1 MTTISV
7 EIPKL
12 AVGQTVEA
20 WKSLFEAATASLKPE
35 QRIALL
41 PNYIDRTPGDHEVAK
56 LGAQEDT
63 LQAAFVIIETLIDG
77 ERTKYKSV
85 NEFCDM
91 KPKDDLQSLYFK
103 LKKIG
108 KLAGLC
114 NSFVFTRFLGL
125 IPRGKKF
132 FRDNEAEIDKETLSD
147 SDMLK
152 LYVKLKQL
160 HDKSIDEDTPRK
172 SQPRQEDYAFT
183 GEEPTPSW
191 AQELKNDVMML
202 KACISRQ
209 DTSESD
215 SDEDDDTE
223 QECYQTAMFKPNKT
237 PTRQF
242 RDQNCYE
249 CGKSGHFA
257 SDCYKRKCSNCNGN
271 GHSYK
276 QCPTK
281 RRVNRKKL

>member
-1 MTTISV
+1 MIIIFIRKFYHLILESYSSDINFLKGPSTMTTISV

-20 WKSLFEAATASLKPE
+20 WKSLFEAATGSLKPE

-63 LQAAFVIIETLIDG
+63 LQAAFVVIETLIDG

-85 NEFCDM
+85 NEFCDI

-132 FRDNEAEIDKETLSD
+132 FRDNEAEIDKET
-147 SDMLK
+147 
-152 LYVKLKQL
+152 YVETI
-160 HDKSIDEDTPRK
+160 H
-172 SQPRQEDYAFT
+172 
-183 GEEPTPSW
+183 
-191 AQELKNDVMML
+191 
-202 KACISRQ
+202 
-209 DTSESD
+209 
-215 SDEDDDTE
+215 
-223 QECYQTAMFKPNKT
+223 QTKT
-237 PTRQF
+237 
-242 RDQNCYE
+242 
-249 CGKSGHFA
+249 A
-257 SDCYKRKCSNCNGN
+257 S
-271 GHSYK
+271 
-276 QCPTK
+276 
-281 RRVNRKKL
+281 